1 MKYFLNSCFKIFFR
15 YLQHLCYLGIG
26 INVLSFLQVGW
37 ERVELTIWQVES
49 ASLDD
54 FVCISSTYGA
64 RMERKR
70 SEEAGSLNKF
80 ARSLAWKTGYTS
92 AVFTET
98 GCKRE
103 EQKMMSL
110 FLPMW
115 RLRCYGTTIWRYLTG
130 SWVFKPE
137 LTEKGRHR
145 NTTCGLFLPGQCL
158 QW

>member
-1 MKYFLNSCFKIFFR
+1 M
-15 YLQHLCYLGIG
+15 
-26 INVLSFLQVGW
+26 GW

-92 AVFTET
+92 AVLTET

-103 EQKMMSL
+103 E
-110 FLPMW
+110 
-115 RLRCYGTTIWRYLTG
+115 
-130 SWVFKPE
+130 
-137 LTEKGRHR
+137 
-145 NTTCGLFLPGQCL
+145 
-158 QW
+158 